1 MRREVVNKWK
11 KKWRKKK
18 KGLRLQ
24 LCFMQDVRAAA
35 CEMLTFQLKCTFS
48 LCLFHMTKCIV
59 VIVPIRSTA
68 RQWQN
73 MADEMKLKY
82 ILRSTTHARPRWFS
96 QRPELRS
103 RHCCS
108 RVGKTITTLNF
119 MLMSTSRQIAL
130 RRKNMTMIA
139 TWRIDNHQMSS
150 MWCHHRFHDFS
161 MFSENLA
168 SSYVQ
173 TCEQWDFSTIF
184 GRV

>member
-1 MRREVVNKWK
+1 MK

-24 LCFMQDVRAAA
+24 LCFMQDVRDAA
-35 CEMLTFQLKCTFS
+35 CEMLTFQLKCTFFS
-48 LCLFHMTKCIV
+48 CLFHMTKCIV

-82 ILRSTTHARPRWFS
+82 IFKIHRTYARPRWFS
-96 QRPELRS
+96 LRPELRS
-103 RHCCS
+103 HHCCS

-139 TWRIDNHQMSS
+139 TRRIDNHQMSS
-150 MWCHHRFHDFS
+150 MWCHHRFHDFKS
-161 MFSENLA
+161 SPRILQFTFTNLR
-168 SSYVQ
+168 VVHI
-173 TCEQWDFSTIF
+173 CLTIF